1 MRVGIDIGG
10 MTIKIGLVNDT
21 YEIVDK
27 KVIPTESDV
36 KTAGQVA
43 QAMAEAVKV
52 LLQENGLCEADCE
65 GLGIAC
71 PGTSDPQ

>member
-10 MTIKIGLVNDT
+10 TTIKIGLVNDT
-21 YEIVDK
+21 YEIVAK

-43 QAMAEAVKV
+43 QAMAEAGSTY
-52 LLQENGLCEADCE
+52 QEILRWYYTGVEIGEYA
-65 GLGIAC
+65 GV
-71 PGTSDPQ
+71 